1 MAKVVN
7 GGNKKGK
14 VGSSIFYTIKN
25 SNNKV
30 TQGERI
36 YQPNVTNPQ
45 SENQRA
51 QRMKLKPATNFYAAL
66 SGILDHSFQGVKYGA
81 MSRQYFLQQ
90 AIGKTQD
97 VFPYLLKGEN
107 KFVPGPYLMSKGYLN
122 SLPWSL
128 DSSVIEIAGN
138 WVGDDVDEDRIG
150 AISRGLVSYS
160 SFLQDGD
167 QITLISVVEKTIDNV
182 SQFEPI
188 IGRFLIDTNSEASFS
203 EVVPNYTYGGQ
214 NESCNFQ
221 PTSIGS
227 QIKLVAA
234 CVILSRK
241 NVSGGEVWQRS
252 TERMVV
258 SDRVYEMYMSPS
270 AYADALESY
279 KRTAAS
285 NDSDYYLNDAET
297 PDEVGGGSSYSFTN
311 QQAAFTLGTATQN
324 ITAVIAQ
331 NEFGGQATCAEF
343 GFFADERP
351 DGKTAWIKPYYIL
364 GRQLVAA
371 AIVALTGP
379 TEGDLTARFD
389 GKPITVYDP
398 RQFTARFTDITI
410 G

>member
-14 VGSSIFYTIKN
+14 IGNSIYYTIKN

-45 SENQRA
+45 SESQRA
-51 QRMKLKPATNFYAAL
+51 QRMKMKPATNFYAAL
-66 SGILDHSFQGVKYGA
+66 SSILDHSFQGVKYGA

-90 AIGKTQD
+90 AIGKTQE

-107 KFVPGPYLMSKGYLN
+107 KFVPGPYLMSKGSLSSIAWGIKDGELVINAATSETLN
-122 SLPWSL
+122 TTIANISKALL
-128 DSSVIEIAGN
+128 DRNA
-138 WVGDDVDEDRIG
+138 
-150 AISRGLVSYS
+150 
-160 SFLQDGD
+160 FLKEGD
-167 QITLISVVEKTIDNV
+167 QITLVAI
-182 SQFEPI
+182 FEMEERKVRSFVPVI
-188 IGRFLIDTNSEASFS
+188 NRFLIDTNNEVELDSVLTNLETDQFGENGLSFISSGFS
-203 EVVPNYTYGGQ
+203 ELA
-214 NESCNFQ
+214 
-221 PTSIGS
+221 
-227 QIKLVAA
+227 KLAGA
-234 CVILSRK
+234 CVIISRK
-241 NVSGGEVWQRS
+241 NVDGGEVWQRS
-252 TERMVV
+252 TERMAI

-285 NDSDYYLNDAET
+285 YDSDYYLNDAET
-297 PDEVGGGSSYSFTN
+297 PDEVSGGSSYSFTN

-331 NEFGGQATCAEF
+331 NENGGQATCAEL
-343 GFFADERP
+343 GFYEDERP
-351 DGKTAWIKPYYIL
+351 DKTTAWIKPYYIR

-371 AIVALTGP
+371 DVVNLTGP
-379 TEGDLTARFD
+379 TEGDLTAKFD
-389 GKPITVYDP
+389 GKPITVYNP
-398 RQFTARFTDITI
+398 KQFTARFSEITI

>member
-14 VGSSIFYTIKN
+14 IGNSIYYTIKN

-45 SENQRA
+45 SESQRA
-51 QRMKLKPATNFYAAL
+51 QRMKMKPATNFYAAL

-81 MSRQYFLQQ
+81 MSRQFFLQQ
-90 AIGKTQD
+90 AIGKTQE

-128 DSSVIEIAGN
+128 DDGVISISASWSEQEASAITIGSVSKGLIA
-138 WVGDDVDEDRIG
+138 V
-150 AISRGLVSYS
+150 S
-160 SFLQDGD
+160 SFLQEGD
-167 QITLISVVEKTIDNV
+167 QITLVAVMEKNIDGV
-182 SQFEPI
+182 SQFEPVFA
-188 IGRFLIDTNSEASFS
+188 RFLISTNSDENFAA
-203 EVVPNYTYGGQ
+203 VVAGWDFERGENVF
-214 NESCNFQ
+214 NFYHITGPEQ
-221 PTSIGS
+221 SKTVGC
-227 QIKLVAA
+227 
-234 CVILSRK
+234 CVIVSRK

-252 TERMVV
+252 TERMAI

-285 NDSDYYLNDAET
+285 YDSDYYLNDAET

-331 NEFGGQATCAEF
+331 NENGGQATCAEF
-343 GFFADERP
+343 GFFEDERP
-351 DGKTAWIKPYYIL
+351 DKSTAWIKPYYIR

-371 AIVALTGP
+371 DIVTLTGP

-389 GKPITVYDP
+389 DKPITVYNP
-398 RQFTARFTDITI
+398 KQFTARFSELTI